1 LSLLFVVEE
10 DFVNRKG
17 KCICIHKEGQVFLK
31 NNQKVF
37 LKPLAII
44 PKMKYTYINANV
56 CAQK

>member
-1 LSLLFVVEE
+1 LKKILQIE
-10 DFVNRKG
+10 KK